1 MSTPDAR
8 LNAAERAA
16 LADLEA
22 AATAA
27 DPTLAS
33 RLKGGRTNPAFT
45 SARARL
51 LRTWLLLLMR
61 ARHFGAP
68 LTVLGLLL
76 IVVGLSAG
84 LTVSLAGVGL
94 LALGLRVVTELL
106 AANSLKRQ
114 G

>member
-33 RLKGGRTNPAFT
+33 RLRGGRTNPAFA
-45 SARARL
+45 SARAQV
-51 LRTWLLLLMR
+51 LRMWLLLLMR

-68 LTVLGLLL
+68 LTVVGLLL
-76 IVVGLSAG
+76 IAVGLSAG
-84 LTVSLAGVGL
+84 MAVSLAGVVL

-106 AANSLKRQ
+106 TAHWVKRQ

>member
-27 DPTLAS
+27 DPKLAS
-33 RLKGGRTNPAFT
+33 RLKGSRTSPAFT
-45 SARARL
+45 SARAQL
-51 LRTWLLLLMR
+51 LRAWLLLLMR
-61 ARHFGAP
+61 ARHFGPP
-68 LTVLGLLL
+68 LTVLGLVL
-76 IVVGLSAG
+76 IVVGVSAG
-84 LTVSLAGVGL
+84 LPVSLAGVVL

-106 AANSLKRQ
+106 AAHWVKRQ
-114 G
+114 D